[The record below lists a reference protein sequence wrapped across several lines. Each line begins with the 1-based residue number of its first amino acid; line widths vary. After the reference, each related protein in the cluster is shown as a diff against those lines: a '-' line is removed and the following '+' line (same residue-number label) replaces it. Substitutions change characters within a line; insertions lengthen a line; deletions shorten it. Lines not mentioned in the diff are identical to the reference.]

1 MIRPPSPPT
10 TCNYAGVNVYEAC
23 TVEVSELV
31 ATKTK
36 RRLKAVSITNALRR
50 YYEDN
55 YPTLQVA
62 SVQPT
67 MRGWEVALVD
77 R

>member
-1 MIRPPSPPT
+1 MIRLPSPPA
-10 TCNYAGVNVYEAC
+10 TCNYAGVNVYEVC
-23 TVEVSELV
+23 TVEIPELV
-31 ATKTK
+31 AIKTK
-36 RRLKAVSITNALRR
+36 RRLRAATITNALKR

-55 YPTLQVA
+55 YPTLRVVSVA
-62 SVQPT
+62 PT

>member
-1 MIRPPSPPT
+1 MIRLPSPPL
-10 TCNYAGVNVYEAC
+10 TCNYAGVSIYEAC

>member
-1 MIRPPSPPT
+1 MNRLPAPPA

-23 TVEVSELV
+23 TVEITELV
-31 ATKTK
+31 ATKT
-36 RRLKAVSITNALRR
+36 RQRLMAVSIPNALRR

-55 YPTLQVA
+55 YPTLRVVSVA
-62 SVQPT
+62 PT